1 MKHIFKFLFLSFL
14 AFNSFGQAK
23 FSEATFNQIMAKYK
37 ADPVAWF
44 KSSAVHPNFTFSNV
58 SGSVSDIANCLKFY
72 EFNTDVDRIYSN
84 LKINQVGGTAVTTGN
99 FTHKFKIKTSSET
112 KQDGVIFTY
121 TFAQNKGAWQML
133 SAHHTATKLD
143 FAAEENLIKNLL
155 AQETK
160 DAYALK
166 HNEVAAAFI
175 QKPSTFRLWNIRTGY
190 DTQFGWEAIEASN
203 KKDFGA
209 KPRIMNPEN
218 ENFTYKFYGNN
229 TAIVTYDQYLYGK
242 NQKPSKELRILEKT
256 IDGWKIAGLVA
267 LTDYSHNAFEDGNIR
282 KTIETETKAY
292 HEGNIELLRSQW
304 AEKEYI
310 ERQQQNLKAA
320 GSAFFKGKELT
331 AFSEQFL
338 KTHKPTGLT
347 TKMTDYAAHMSGA
360 QAWATFTQETLK
372 TDGTSVK
379 TRELRILE
387 RIGGAWKIVLMSIQ
401 DI

>member
-1 MKHIFKFLFLSFL
+1 MNRTIKLIIISFL
-14 AFNSFGQAK
+14 AYNSFGQAK
-23 FSEATFNQIMAKYK
+23 FSEATFYQIMAKYK

-44 KSSAVHPNFTFSNV
+44 KSNAVNPGFTFSNV

-72 EFNTDVDRIYSN
+72 EYNSDVERIY
-84 LKINQVGGTAVTTGN
+84 LKVKINQVGSTAVATGF
-99 FTHKFKIKTSSET
+99 FTHKFKIKASGET
-112 KQDGVIFTY
+112 KQDDVIFTY
-121 TFAQNKGAWQML
+121 TFAQNKGAWQIL

-143 FAAEENLIKNLL
+143 FAAEENLIKDFLT
-155 AQETK
+155 QETK

-229 TAIVTYDQYLYGK
+229 TALVTYDQYLYGK

-256 IDGWKIAGLVA
+256 TDGWKIAGLVA

-304 AEKEYI
+304 AENEYI

-320 GSAFFKGKELT
+320 GSAFFKGKDLT
-331 AFSEQFL
+331 AFSDEYL
-338 KTHKPTGLT
+338 KTHKPTGFS
-347 TKMTDYAAHMSGA
+347 TKMSDYAAHMSGA
-360 QAWATFTQETLK
+360 QAWATFTQETIK
-372 TDGTSVK
+372 PDGTSSK